1 MAQQLIVGVIVAAAA
16 LYVLWRYLPTRW
28 RRWLSR
34 VHPGLAQAPG
44 CGGGEGGNG
53 GCSSCGSCGVAPE
66 AGAEK
71 PMAMPAPRRPVA

>member
-1 MAQQLIVGVIVAAAA
+1 MAQQLIVGLIVAAAA
-16 LYVLWRYLPTRW
+16 LYVLWRYLPARW
-28 RRWLSR
+28 RRGLGR

-44 CGGGEGGNG
+44 CGGGDEGGCNR
-53 GCSSCGSCGVAPE
+53 CGSCGVPPE